1 MVVGATDDSSTN
13 DAGGTSVSL
22 TPHDVW
28 VKHDSPIEHSLL
40 LPDGQGRSHE
50 EA

>member
-1 MVVGATDDSSTN
+1 MVVGAIDDPSTN
-13 DAGGTSVSL
+13 DAGGTSVSF

-28 VKHDSPIEHSLL
+28 VKQDSPIGQSLEDPL
-40 LPDGQGRSHE
+40 GQGRSHE